1 MALLSPGLVPGSQDW
16 DLYFSTLFVQP
27 CSVGSGADSSN
38 LPTTQIPLTSEN
50 TSLLKAEPS
59 PEKGFGFAFDTSQR
73 LKWILL
79 ELGIKIPS

>member
-1 MALLSPGLVPGSQDW
+1 MALLSPGLDPGSQDW

-50 TSLLKAEPS
+50 NQAEPS